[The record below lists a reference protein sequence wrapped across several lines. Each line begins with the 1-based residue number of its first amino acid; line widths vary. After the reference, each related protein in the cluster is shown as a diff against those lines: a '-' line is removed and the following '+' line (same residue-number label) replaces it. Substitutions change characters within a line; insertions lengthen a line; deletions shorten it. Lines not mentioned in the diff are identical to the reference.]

1 MSLDKYKDIRPD
13 VIAFHKL
20 ASMYGWT
27 WQEFKQCPYPVLKQ
41 LLTLLDLLEKDQQA
55 FLCPEEAAGFK
66 NLLRQY
72 PPSSS

>member
-1 MSLDKYKDIRPD
+1 MSKDKYKGIDAD

-20 ASMYGWT
+20 ASMYGWS
-27 WQEFKQCPYPVLKQ
+27 WKDYKECPYPILKQ
-41 LLTLLDLLEKDQQA
+41 LLKLIDTLESDQQA

-72 PPSSS
+72 PPENK